1 MQASCQKIHDDELP
15 ISKNENFD
23 QNNFKHIYNIGINF
37 FVLAWHGVVPQSWD
51 ETVLPHRL
59 RSPSLPLRSTNYNFI
74 VI

>member
-37 FVLAWHGVVPQSWD
+37 FVLRRCHWEAQIII
-51 ETVLPHRL
+51 L
-59 RSPSLPLRSTNYNFI
+59 
-74 VI
+74 